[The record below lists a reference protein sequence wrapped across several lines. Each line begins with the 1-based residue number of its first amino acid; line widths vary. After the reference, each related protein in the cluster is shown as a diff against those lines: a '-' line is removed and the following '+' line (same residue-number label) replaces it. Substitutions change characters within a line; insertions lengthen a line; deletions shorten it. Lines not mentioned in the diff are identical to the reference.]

1 MLEFIPHYEAML
13 LAYRNNL
20 ITEENWD
27 EFCTLCLEELMWNN
41 KKILENL
48 KNNP

>member
-1 MLEFIPHYEAML
+1 MVECIIHYEAML
-13 LAYRNNL
+13 LAYKYNL
-20 ITEENWD
+20 ITEEDWD
-27 EFCTLCLEELMWNN
+27 EFCTVYLEELMLNN

>member
-1 MLEFIPHYEAML
+1 MAEFIPHYEAML
-13 LAYRNNL
+13 VAYQNNL
-20 ITEENWD
+20 ITEEDWD
-27 EFCTLCLEELMWNN
+27 EFCTICLEELMLNN